1 MNAVMKRFHSLSASF
16 RRLSRREQRVV
27 IAGAAVSAAALLV
40 VFALLPVADRWSER
54 QARYAASRD
63 QLVRLQTLVASQTQL
78 RRALEEQQRVLG
90 VSVGLLATGSTPA
103 LAASNLQALVQ
114 RYAEESVVQLDRIFV
129 AGEARPDSQGLMA
142 IPVQLQGQGD
152 IYGLVDFLFRLQ
164 HGEKLLVI
172 DDMSVTA
179 GLPHTDRREYV
190 TWSITMHGLYATPG
204 KVS

>member
-1 MNAVMKRFHSLSASF
+1 MKHFHSLSASF

-27 IAGAAVSAAALLV
+27 IAGLAISAATLLA
-40 VFALLPVADRWSER
+40 VFAILPVMDRWSER
-54 QARYAASRD
+54 EARYAASRD
-63 QLVRLQTLVASQTQL
+63 QLVRLKTLVASQADL

-129 AGEARPDSQGLMA
+129 AGEAKPDSQGLMA

-172 DDMSVTA
+172 DEMSVTA
-179 GLPHTDRREYV
+179 GLPHSDRREFI
-190 TWSITMHGLYATPG
+190 TWSMTMHGLYAPPG
-204 KVS
+204 KIS

>member
-1 MNAVMKRFHSLSASF
+1 M
-16 RRLSRREQRVV
+16 
-27 IAGAAVSAAALLV
+27 AGLAITAITLLT
-40 VFALLPVADRWSER
+40 VFALLPIADRWSER
-54 QARYAASRD
+54 EARYAASRD
-63 QLVRLQTLVASQTQL
+63 QLVRLKTLVASQTELQ
-78 RRALEEQQRVLG
+78 RALAEQQRVLG

-129 AGEARPDSQGLMA
+129 AGEAKPDSQGLMT

-172 DDMSVTA
+172 DDMSVNG
-179 GLPHTDRREYV
+179 GLPHSDRREFI
-190 TWSITMHGLYATPG
+190 TWSITMHGLYAAPG
-204 KVS
+204 KTS

>member
-1 MNAVMKRFHSLSASF
+1 MVL
-16 RRLSRREQRVV
+16 
-27 IAGAAVSAAALLV
+27 AGAGITAIALLV
-40 VFALLPVADRWSER
+40 MFAILPLTDQWTSREAS
-54 QARYAASRD
+54 YSASRD
-63 QLVRLQTLVASQTQL
+63 RLARLQNLVGSESHLRQALAGQRGAVQL
-78 RRALEEQQRVLG
+78 SLG
-90 VSVGLLATGSTPA
+90 LMATGSTPA

-129 AGEARPDSQGLMA
+129 AGEAKSDSQGLTA

-172 DDMSVTA
+172 DDLTITA
-179 GLPHTDRREYV
+179 GLPQTDRREFV
-190 TWSITMHGLYATPG
+190 TWSLTMHGLYAAPE

>member
-1 MNAVMKRFHSLSASF
+1 MKAFRWLSDSF

-27 IAGAAVSAAALLV
+27 LGGAAVAATVLLV
-40 VFALLPVADRWSER
+40 MFALLPLRERWTSEEST
-54 QARYAASRD
+54 YAASRD
-63 QLVRLQTLVASQTQL
+63 RYVRLQTLVASERRL
-78 RRALEEQQRVLG
+78 RQALEAQQQALRT
-90 VSVGLLATGSTPA
+90 SVGLLATGSTPA

-129 AGEARPDSQGLMA
+129 AGEAKADSLGLVS

-172 DDMSVTA
+172 DDLTISS
-179 GLPHTDRREYV
+179 GLPQTGRQEFV
-190 TWSITMHGLYATPG
+190 VWSMTMHGLYASAG
-204 KVS
+204 KPS